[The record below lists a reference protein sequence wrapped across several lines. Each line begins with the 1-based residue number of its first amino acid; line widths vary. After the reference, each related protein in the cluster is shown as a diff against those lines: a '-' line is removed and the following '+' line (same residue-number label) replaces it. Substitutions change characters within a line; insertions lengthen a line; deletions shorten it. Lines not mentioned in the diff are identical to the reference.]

1 MNRAGHPA
9 PPDAHRGR
17 GGRERRTAAP
27 PGRSNALA
35 EGGAARNVSRPA
47 SYPHPAPEPAA
58 PPVTNKAVAR
68 HLKLTADLV
77 ELTGGN
83 PFRARAFASGARTVE
98 RLEEPVAELLAAG
111 ELVGVKGIG
120 KGLAAEIGELL
131 ETGTMGVTETLLQS
145 LPPGLPEVLRVKGLG
160 VKKVRALWTE
170 AGVTSIEDLEAAAVS
185 GKLESLDGFGAKTV
199 QNILGAVEQLKA
211 YRGKAHLRD
220 AWAEAV
226 AARDALRQAGH
237 AADLAGAV
245 RRQCNVVERADLVT
259 TAPPEAAARVLAD
272 WDARRR
278 GGVAEGDRPAGEGRA
293 VEARLP
299 LGLPLTVWST
309 PPEAYGSTLFE
320 RTGPDDHVAAVREAG
335 GVGEHSDEDD
345 VYRAAGL
352 APVPAPLR
360 DDAHWL
366 EAAGR
371 GGLPTLLKTGD
382 LRGTV
387 HNHTTASD
395 GTATLREMCD
405 AARARGLSYFGVC
418 DHSRSLQI
426 AHGLSVE
433 ALLAQVEEVR
443 EVNEA
448 YRAEGVDFRVFSGSE
463 VDVLA
468 DGSMDFPDDVLA
480 QLDVVVAS
488 VHQGFN
494 MTEAEATARVVRAV
508 QNPHV
513 DVLGHPTGRLLLR
526 REGYPLDHGAV
537 LDACA
542 EHGVAVELNANPW
555 RLDVDWTFVRA
566 ARERGVLVSVNP
578 DAHST
583 DGLDDTRWG
592 VASAQ
597 KGGLTAEGSLTSKT
611 SDELAAWLGGAG
623 R

>member
-1 MNRAGHPA
+1 MAANASPLPKYPNA
-9 PPDAHRGR
+9 PTVGVDAGR
-17 GGRERRTAAP
+17 GGAGRR
-27 PGRSNALA
+27 
-35 EGGAARNVSRPA
+35 RNVSRPS
-47 SYPHPAPEPAA
+47 SYPPFQVSSPAPPM
-58 PPVTNKAVAR
+58 TNKAVAR

-83 PFRARAFASGARTVE
+83 PFRARAFASGARAVE
-98 RLEEPVAELLAAG
+98 RLEEPVAKLLAVG
-111 ELVGVKGIG
+111 ELVGIKGIG

-131 ETGTMGVTETLLQS
+131 QTGTMGVTETLLQS

-185 GKLESLDGFGAKTV
+185 GRLESLDGFGAKTV
-199 QNILGAVEQLKA
+199 QNVLGAVEQLKA

-220 AWAEAV
+220 AWAEAT
-226 AARDALRQAGH
+226 AARDALRRAGH
-237 AADLAGAV
+237 DADLAGAV
-245 RRQCNVVERADLVT
+245 RRQCNVVEAADLVT
-259 TAPPEAAARVLAD
+259 TAPPEAAATVLAD
-272 WDARRR
+272 W
-278 GGVAEGDRPAGEGRA
+278 GGAAEGDHTT
-293 VEARLP
+293 ARLP
-299 LGLPLTVWST
+299 LGLPLTVWSA
-309 PPEAYGSTLFE
+309 PPGAYGSTLFE
-320 RTGPDDHVAAVREAG
+320 RTGPEAHVAAVGERGGPQTG
-335 GVGEHSDEDD
+335 GVGGHADEAD

-371 GGLPTLLKTGD
+371 GALPALLRTDD
-382 LRGTV
+382 LRGTI

-395 GTATLREMCD
+395 GSAGLREMCD
-405 AARARGLSYFGVC
+405 AARARGLTYFGVC

-433 ALLAQVEEVR
+433 AVLAQVEEVH
-443 EVNEA
+443 ELNEA

-480 QLDVVVAS
+480 QIGVVVAS
-488 VHQGFN
+488 VHQGFR

-508 QNPHV
+508 ENPHV

-526 REGYPLDHGAV
+526 REGYPLDHEAV

-542 EHGVAVELNANPW
+542 AHGVAVELNANPW
-555 RLDVDWTFVRA
+555 RLDMDWTFVRA

-578 DAHST
+578 DAHSV

-597 KGGLTAEGSLTSKT
+597 KGGLTAGGSLTSKT
-611 SDELAAWLGGAG
+611 ASELAAWLGGAG

>member
-1 MNRAGHPA
+1 M
-9 PPDAHRGR
+9 
-17 GGRERRTAAP
+17 
-27 PGRSNALA
+27 
-35 EGGAARNVSRPA
+35 
-47 SYPHPAPEPAA
+47 
-58 PPVTNKAVAR
+58 TNKAVAR

-98 RLEEPVAELLAAG
+98 RLEEPVADLLAAG

-131 ETGTMGVTETLLQS
+131 QTGTMGVTETLLQS

-185 GKLESLDGFGAKTV
+185 GKLESLDGFGTKTV

-220 AWAEAV
+220 AWAEAAV
-226 AARDALRQAGH
+226 ARDALRAAGH
-237 AADLAGAV
+237 QADLAGTV
-245 RRQCNVVERADLVT
+245 RRQCNVVDRADLVT
-259 TAPPEAAARVLAD
+259 TAPPEAAAAALAD
-272 WDARRR
+272 WNADRR
-278 GGVAEGDRPAGEGRA
+278 GGAAEGDR
-293 VEARLP
+293 VTARLP

-309 PPEAYGSTLFE
+309 PAEAYGSALFE
-320 RTGPDDHVAAVREAG
+320 RTGPGDHVAAVHAAG
-335 GVGEHSDEDD
+335 GAGDHADEDD

-352 APVPAPLR
+352 DPLPAPLR
-360 DDAHWL
+360 DDAYWL
-366 EAAGR
+366 DSGDRPA
-371 GGLPTLLKTGD
+371 LLRTDG
-382 LRGTV
+382 LRGTI

-395 GTATLREMCD
+395 GTASLREMCD
-405 AARARGLSYFGVC
+405 AARARGLGYFGVC

-433 ALLAQVEEVR
+433 ALLRQVEEVR
-443 EVNEA
+443 ELNEA

-463 VDVLA
+463 VDILA
-468 DGSMDFPDDVLA
+468 DGSMDYPDDVLA
-480 QLDVVVAS
+480 RLDVVVAS
-488 VHQGFN
+488 VHQGFR

-526 REGYPLDHGAV
+526 REGYPLDHAAV

-555 RLDVDWTFVRA
+555 RLDVDWTWVRA

-583 DGLDDTRWG
+583 DGLDDTQWG

-611 SDELAAWLGGAG
+611 AEGLAAWLGGAG

>member
-1 MNRAGHPA
+1 M
-9 PPDAHRGR
+9 
-17 GGRERRTAAP
+17 
-27 PGRSNALA
+27 
-35 EGGAARNVSRPA
+35 
-47 SYPHPAPEPAA
+47 
-58 PPVTNKAVAR
+58 TNKAVAR

-83 PFRARAFASGARTVE
+83 PYRARAFASGARTID
-98 RLEEPVAELLAAG
+98 RLDEPVAGRVADG
-111 ELVGVKGIG
+111 TLVDVQGIG
-120 KGLAAEIGELL
+120 KGLAAEIEELL
-131 ETGTMGVTETLLQS
+131 ETGTMGVTESLLQS

-170 AGVTSIEDLEAAAVS
+170 AGVTSIEDLEAAAVA
-185 GKLESLDGFGAKTV
+185 GKLETLDGFGAKTV

-226 AARDALRQAGH
+226 AARDALRAAGH
-237 AADLAGAV
+237 RADLAGAI
-245 RRQCNVVERADLVT
+245 RRQCNVVEDAALVAA
-259 TAPPEAAARVLAD
+259 APPETIAAALAD
-272 WDARRR
+272 W
-278 GGVAEGDRPAGEGRA
+278 GGAVEGDRVVG
-293 VEARLP
+293 RLP

-309 PPEAYGSTLFE
+309 PTEAYGSALFE
-320 RTGPDDHVAAVREAG
+320 RTGPDEHIAAVHAAG
-335 GVGEHSDEDD
+335 GAGDHAEEDD

-352 APVPAPLR
+352 TPIPAPLR

-366 EAAGR
+366 E
-371 GGLPTLLKTGD
+371 TGDRPALVRTDD
-382 LRGTV
+382 LRGTI

-395 GTATLREMCD
+395 GTASLREMCD
-405 AARARGLSYFGVC
+405 AARERGLGYFGVC

-433 ALLAQVEEVR
+433 AVLRQVEEVAAL
-443 EVNEA
+443 NEA
-448 YRAEGVDFRVFSGSE
+448 YQAEGVDFRVFSGSE
-463 VDVLA
+463 VDILS

-488 VHQGFN
+488 VHQGFR

-508 QNPHV
+508 ENPHV

-526 REGYPLDHGAV
+526 REGYPLDHEAV

-555 RLDVDWTFVRA
+555 RLDVDWHYVRA
-566 ARERGVLVSVNP
+566 ARERGVLVSINP
-578 DAHST
+578 DAHSV

-611 SDELAAWLGGAG
+611 AGDLAAWLGGAG